1 MSQKS
6 CHRKWVNNVGD
17 LNTCIENPNIMY
29 KKNVKGIMTPELM
42 GLDVEVG
49 AVKVHV
55 A

>member
-6 CHRKWVNNVGD
+6 RHRKWVNNIGD
-17 LNTCIENPNIMY
+17 LSTCVENPNMMY
-29 KKNVKGIMTPELM
+29 KKNVKIIMTPDLM
-42 GLDVEVG
+42 GLTVEVG

>member
-6 CHRKWVNNVGD
+6 CHRKWVNNIGD

-29 KKNVKGIMTPELM
+29 KKNVKRIMTPDLM
-42 GLDVEVG
+42 GLAEEVG
-49 AVKVHV
+49 AVKVDV